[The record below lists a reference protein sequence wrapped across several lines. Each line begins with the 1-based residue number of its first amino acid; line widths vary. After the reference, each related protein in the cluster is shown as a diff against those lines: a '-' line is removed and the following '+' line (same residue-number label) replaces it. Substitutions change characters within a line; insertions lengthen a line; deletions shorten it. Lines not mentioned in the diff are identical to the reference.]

1 MTQGSLICLQDIHH
15 TYADTA
21 RAVHALRGVTL
32 DIDAGEFVAIIGP
45 SGCGKSTLLNII
57 GTLERPTGGHY
68 RFGDRDIA
76 SLSDS
81 ELAGIRAS
89 RIGFVFQSFNL
100 IDHLTVYENIELG
113 LRYRRD
119 PSRNGESQSKR
130 DLILAAMDRVGI
142 AHRADHLP
150 RQLSGGQQQRCA
162 IARAIVGGPQ
172 IVLAD
177 EPTGNLDSAN
187 AAQILGILKELN
199 AQGTTVVIV
208 THALG
213 QADQASRWIEMQDG
227 RVHISSRRLA

>member
-1 MTQGSLICLQDIHH
+1 MTQASLISLQDIHH

-21 RAVHALRGVTL
+21 RAVHALRGVSL

-57 GTLERPTGGHY
+57 GTLERQTRGGY
-68 RFGDRDIA
+68 RFGGQDIA
-76 SLSDS
+76 ALSDRERAS
-81 ELAGIRAS
+81 IRAS

-100 IDHLTVYENIELG
+100 IDHLTVYENVRLG
-113 LRYRRD
+113 LHYRRD
-119 PSRNGESQSKR
+119 NLAQGRR

-187 AAQILGILKELN
+187 AAQILGILRELN

-213 QADQASRWIEMQDG
+213 QADQASRVVEMHDG
-227 RVHISSRRLA
+227 RVQISSRRLS